1 MILLNSLRL
10 GELTPRANFMALII
24 MVARKSTGHGK
35 RIGGIFMGV
44 GNTKLNLKRNTNI
57 TR

>member
-10 GELTPRANFMALII
+10 GESTPRANFMALIT
-24 MVARKSTGHGK
+24 MAGPKSTDHGK

-44 GNTKLNLKRNTNI
+44 GSTKLNPKRSTNT